1 MDSSAQHVLPATN
14 IFWLNILNCWDRM
27 LFSESKMYFC
37 LLLDFSYSLP
47 LCFTRGVPSPGLTM
61 GTYSVVLRYL
71 SLHCVV
77 DPFFEMISGTVIALD
92 FDISVTIPGFVCSI
106 RF

>member
-1 MDSSAQHVLPATN
+1 
-14 IFWLNILNCWDRM
+14 M
-27 LFSESKMYFC
+27 LFSESRMYFC

-47 LCFTRGVPSPGLTM
+47 LCFTSGVPLLRLIR

-71 SLHCVV
+71 FLQCAV
-77 DPFFEMISGTVIALD
+77 DPFLEIISGTVIALD